1 MACGYDLRG
10 MSVLGVCPECGTAV
24 RATILAVVDPLADE
38 LRPIRHPRVV
48 GVCIVLW
55 SGAALAAV
63 IVAWR
68 SVILEVFGLA
78 ANTAIRDPRDA
89 SFTWLTACLVW
100 LSGLAAVG
108 LARPHDAVPR
118 RATGLALLSALLS
131 VPAGYL
137 VVMMSRVAGE
147 SYAAG
152 LSSLWQYTPGR
163 TVFRCGLF
171 VVVMVM
177 ILMMRPVARLLV
189 ARSLAMRQGRVDRQT
204 LYAMAMAVGL
214 IVLGD
219 IAGALV
225 LGNLRAD
232 EQIYLMIAMV
242 VMALGWILLTIGLVG
257 AVVDCWRI
265 AQAVRTPG
273 IALRHVFDEDEK
285 DLGGVGGEPA
295 GEAHP

>member
-1 MACGYDLRG
+1 MPCMACGYDLRG

-48 GVCIVLW
+48 GACMVLW

-63 IVAWR
+63 VVAWR

-100 LSGLAAVG
+100 VSGLAAVG

-137 VVMMSRVAGE
+137 VVMMSRVAGD

-152 LSSLWQYTPGR
+152 LSSLWHISPGR

-171 VVVMVM
+171 VLVIVM
-177 ILMMRPVARLLV
+177 ILLMRPVARLLV

-214 IVLGD
+214 IVVGD
-219 IAGALV
+219 IGGALV
-225 LGNLRAD
+225 LANFRAD
-232 EQIYLMIAMV
+232 EQVYMMIALA

-273 IALRHVFDEDEK
+273 VALRHVIEEDEK
-285 DLGGVGGEPA
+285 ELGGTPA
-295 GEAHP
+295 GEVQS